1 MEDIFFMALC
11 FFISCGII
19 LFGIKIDKETF
30 KEQRM
35 NSLIFSLLTPFP
47 IVLSLSFYL
56 FKIFAIGVGLA
67 ILYSI
72 SYDVYSYFWL

>member
-1 MEDIFFMALC
+1 MEDIFLWHFV
-11 FFISCGII
+11 FISCGMI

-47 IVLSLSFYL
+47 IVLSLSFICL
-56 FKIFAIGVGLA
+56 KFLLLV
-67 ILYSI
+67 
-72 SYDVYSYFWL
+72 

>member
-1 MEDIFFMALC
+1 MEDVFFMVLC

-35 NSLIFSLLTPFP
+35 NSLIFSVLTPFP

-72 SYDVYSYFWL
+72 FYDVYSYFWL

>member
-1 MEDIFFMALC
+1 M
-11 FFISCGII
+11 I

-72 SYDVYSYFWL
+72 FYDVYGYFSL